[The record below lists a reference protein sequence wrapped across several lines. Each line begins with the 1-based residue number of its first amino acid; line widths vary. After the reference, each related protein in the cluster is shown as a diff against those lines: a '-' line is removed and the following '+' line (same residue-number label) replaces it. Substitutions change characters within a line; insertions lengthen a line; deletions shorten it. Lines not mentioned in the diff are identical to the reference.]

1 MDVDRPDRYLCIG
14 STDCRKVTSPL
25 VEWIQPLVLNDLA
38 QIQQWVR
45 VLRARSA
52 TEDNSLRETVV
63 AICDDVRVRG
73 DQALL
78 EYTRRWDNPS
88 AQALEVPST
97 VVDGAVERIKEI
109 GLWDALEDAGSRIAA
124 FHEQHKRTTWLDS
137 SVQGQILGQRVLPLE
152 TVGVYVPGGRAAY
165 PSTVLMAGIP
175 ARVAGVGHR
184 VLATPPMAETGYP
197 PDATLAAARIAGFDR
212 IFAMGGAQAVAAMAY
227 GTETVPVVDK
237 IVGPGN
243 AYVNAAKRHVFGAVG
258 IDMLAGPSE
267 VGIVGDNQADPA
279 SIATEW
285 ICQTEH
291 DPDNRALVVVL
302 SEPLAQ
308 TILAQLEQQ
317 LSDLPRRDIV
327 VESLRRNAHLAVV
340 PDIAAASELMNA
352 YAPEHLH
359 LDIAD
364 PWPVLGLFRNAG
376 AILLGPFSTAAHGD
390 YVAGP
395 CHTLPTGGAARY
407 SNPLNTDDFM
417 RKTSLISLSRDQARA
432 LAPTA
437 MRIAEF
443 EGLEGHRRSAERVL
457 HEPASSD

>member
-1 MDVDRPDRYLCIG
+1 LSDA
-14 STDCRKVTSPL
+14 
-25 VEWIQPLVLNDLA
+25 A
-38 QIQQWVR
+38 QVR
-45 VLRARSA
+45 DWERLLRARSA
-52 TEDNSLRETVV
+52 SEDDSVREAVV
-63 AICDDVRVRG
+63 GICDHVRLRG
-73 DQALL
+73 DQAVL
-78 EYTRRWDNPS
+78 EYTRRWDNPE
-88 AQALEVPST
+88 AQSLEVPST
-97 VVDGAVERIKEI
+97 VVDAAVERVKET
-109 GLWDALEDAGSRIAA
+109 GLWDALQDAAARIAT
-124 FHEQHKRTTWLDS
+124 FHELHRRTTWLES
-137 SVQGQILGQRVLPLE
+137 SAPGQILGQRLLPLE

-175 ARVAGVGHR
+175 ARVAGVSNR
-184 VLATPPMAETGYP
+184 ILATPPMTETGNP

-227 GTETVPVVDK
+227 GTETVPTVDK
-237 IVGPGN
+237 VVGPGN
-243 AYVNAAKRHVFGAVG
+243 AFVNVAKRHVFGVVG

-267 VGIVGDNQADPA
+267 VGIVGDHQADPA
-279 SIATEW
+279 NIAAEW

-302 SEPLAQ
+302 SEPLARAV
-308 TILAQLEQQ
+308 LDEMEQQ
-317 LSDLPRRDIV
+317 LADLPRRDIV
-327 VESLRRNAHLAVV
+327 VESLRKNAHLLVV
-340 PDIAAASELMNA
+340 PDLVSASQLMNA

-364 PWPVLGLFRNAG
+364 PWPMLGLFRNAG

-417 RKTSLISLSRDQARA
+417 RKTSLISLSHDQARA

-437 MRIAEF
+437 MRIAAF

-457 HEPASSD
+457 RDLTSSD